1 MLLHGQI
8 MPKNEATNKQ
18 NKETVENTE
27 RGKENQGV
35 REEGREK
42 DRDKMNPGNIIWA

>member
-8 MPKNEATNKQ
+8 LPKKEAKNKQ
-18 NKETVENTE
+18 NKEIVENTE
-27 RGKENQGV
+27 RGKEKQGV

-42 DRDKMNPGNIIWA
+42 DRDKTESW

>member
-8 MPKNEATNKQ
+8 LPKKEAKNKQ
-18 NKETVENTE
+18 NKEIVENTE
-27 RGKENQGV
+27 RGKEKQGV

-42 DRDKMNPGNIIWA
+42 NRDKIESW